1 VNQSSNVHC
10 ISKRMKF
17 MITNDSLVYM
27 SSGKILYRHVFM
39 PNISTYMQLVPYK
52 YLQNIRN
59 KALICYCVCCLT
71 QAYGMNSICQVVNLS
86 GPTVKSNI
94 PADLYNKAQYYESQ
108 QIPSGNLTMRDYT
121 DPKPFSQ
128 NVARGKT

>member
-1 VNQSSNVHC
+1 
-10 ISKRMKF
+10 
-17 MITNDSLVYM
+17 
-27 SSGKILYRHVFM
+27 
-39 PNISTYMQLVPYK
+39 MQLVPYK